1 MNARSRQ
8 RLLSGWLICVSLA
21 CSFGCALVPGVP
33 AGPLG
38 GRGIRAG
45 VTYAYAY
52 APASAET
59 TTPSGAPYT
68 LRGNSEMFRGALPSF
83 VPLRAMVRA
92 NPTSFLDVGADIGW
106 MDAGLQLRAGPLD
119 RHSRLPWGIEL
130 EWRTGQTTYFD
141 DPLARRARA
150 YRARLELYPALG
162 TFGYLDAFGVL
173 TLGVS
178 TGTRLHYVWGV
189 PAAFDTAQEGPF
201 PAGLLVSRDETRL
214 EASLG
219 AHGSGKMLAVTV
231 ALQPWLGL
239 HQGAVRGATC
249 DTCSL
254 EFQSLDVDWG
264 LGLVAGGSLVWQK
277 D

>member
-1 MNARSRQ
+1 MKARSRQ
-8 RLLSGWLICVSLA
+8 RPLAGLLILVPLA
-21 CSFGCALVPGVP
+21 GILGCALVPGMP

-38 GRGIRAG
+38 GRGLRAG

-59 TTPSGAPYT
+59 TAPSGAPVT
-68 LRGNSEMFRGALPSF
+68 LRGNSEMFRGSLPTF

-119 RHSRLPWGIEL
+119 RQRRLPWGIEL
-130 EWRTGQTTYFD
+130 EWRTGQPTFFD
-141 DPLARRARA
+141 DALARRARA
-150 YRARLELYPALG
+150 YRARVEVYPALG
-162 TFGYLDAFGVL
+162 RLGHLDAFGVL
-173 TLGVS
+173 K
-178 TGTRLHYVWGV
+178 
-189 PAAFDTAQEGPF
+189 PI
-201 PAGLLVSRDETRL
+201 PAGLEVSRDETRL

-219 AHGSGKMLAVTV
+219 AHGYGKPLAITIAV
-231 ALQPWLGL
+231 QPWLGL
-239 HQGAVRGATC
+239 HQGAVRGASC
-249 DTCSL
+249 GGCSL

-264 LGLVAGGSLVWQK
+264 LGVLAGGSLVWEK